1 LLDQGLAQTLR
12 ADPTEDAF
20 MLIGVPLETAL
31 GETRV
36 AVTPETAKKLKA
48 LGHTVRI
55 QSGAGVS
62 ASATDDAYAAVGAE
76 ITDAAAAFG
85 CEMVLKV
92 RAPFDNEMALMHSG
106 AALVGMLNPFD
117 AAAVQRIAAAGLTSF
132 ALEAAPRTTR
142 AQSMDVLSSQAN
154 IAGYKAVMI
163 AADKYQRFFPM
174 LMTAAGTV
182 KAARVVILGVGV
194 AGLQAIATAKRLGA
208 VIEASD
214 VRPAAK
220 EQVESLGAKFIDVPF
235 ETDEERE
242 AAVGVGGYA
251 RPMPPGWLE
260 RQKLE
265 VAKRV
270 AAADVVISTAL
281 IPGRAAPTLIT
292 EDMVRAMKPGSV
304 IVDIAAG
311 RGPDGVGGNCPLSQA
326 DQTVVVH
333 GVTIVGETNLPAL
346 VAADASALYAR
357 NVLDFLKL
365 VISKEGAL
373 VVPMD
378 DDIVAAC
385 LMTQGGTVKRT

>member
-1 LLDQGLAQTLR
+1 
-12 ADPTEDAF
+12 
-20 MLIGVPLETAL
+20 MLIGVPAETTA

-36 AVTPETAKKLKA
+36 AVTPETVKKLVA
-48 LGHTVRI
+48 SGHIVRV
-55 QSGAGVS
+55 QSGAGVA
-62 ASATDDAYAAVGAE
+62 ASV
-76 ITDAAAAFG
+76 TDAAYQAAGADITDVAGAFG
-85 CEMVLKV
+85 ADMVLKV
-92 RAPFDNEMALMHSG
+92 RSPSDAETGLMKPG
-106 AALVGMLNPFD
+106 TVVIGMLNPFD
-117 AAAVQRIAAAGLTSF
+117 AAGLQRLASAGLTAF

-154 IAGYKAVMI
+154 IAGYKAVI
-163 AADKYQRFFPM
+163 VAADKYQRFFPM

-214 VRPAAK
+214 VRPSVK
-220 EQVESLGAKFIDVPF
+220 EQIESLGGKFIEVSYD
-235 ETDEERE
+235 TDEEKE

-251 RPMPPGWLE
+251 KPMPASWLA
-260 RQKLE
+260 RQQVE

-270 AAADVVISTAL
+270 ALADIVISTAL

-292 EDMVRAMKPGSV
+292 EDMVKAMKPGSV

-311 RGPDGVGGNCPLSQA
+311 KGPGGVGGNCPLSEA
-326 DQTVVVH
+326 DKTVVKH

-365 VISKEGAL
+365 IVTKEGGL
-373 VVPMD
+373 KID
-378 DDIVAAC
+378 LEDDIVAAC
-385 LMTQGGTVKRT
+385 RVAHDGQVTKK

>member
-1 LLDQGLAQTLR
+1 
-12 ADPTEDAF
+12 
-20 MLIGVPLETAL
+20 MLIGVPLETAA

-36 AVTPETAKKLKA
+36 SVTPETAKKLKA
-48 LGHTVRI
+48 QGHTIRV
-55 QSGAGVS
+55 QSGAGVA
-62 ASATDDAYAAVGAE
+62 ASVTDAAYEAAGAE
-76 ITDAAAAFG
+76 ITDAAGALG
-85 CEMVLKV
+85 CDLVLKV
-92 RAPFDNEMALMHSG
+92 RAPLHSELSLMKTG
-106 AALVGMLNPFD
+106 ANLVGMLNPFD
-117 AAAVQRIAAAGLTSF
+117 TDGLHRIAGAGITSF

-214 VRPAAK
+214 VRPSVK
-220 EQVESLGAKFIDVPF
+220 EQIESLGGKFIEVSYDTP
-235 ETDEERE
+235 EEKE
-242 AAVGVGGYA
+242 AAEGVGGYA
-251 RPMPPGWLE
+251 KPMPQSWLD
-260 RQKLE
+260 RQKIE

-270 AAADVVISTAL
+270 AAADIVISTAL

-292 EDMVRAMKPGSV
+292 EDMVKAMKPGSV

-311 RGPDGVGGNCPLSQA
+311 KGPDLAGGLTGGNCPLSEA
-326 DQTVVVH
+326 DKTIVRY

-365 VISKEGAL
+365 VITKEGTFN
-373 VVPMD
+373 VPMD

-385 LMTQGGTVKRT
+385 LMTQAGEVRRK

>member
-1 LLDQGLAQTLR
+1 MR
-12 ADPTEDAF
+12 
-20 MLIGVPLETAL
+20 IGVPAETLA

-36 AVTPETAKKLKA
+36 AVTPETAKKLVA
-48 LGHTVRI
+48 QGHSLHI
-55 QSGAGVS
+55 QSGAGVA
-62 ASATDDAYAAVGAE
+62 ASVTDAAYIAAGAA
-76 ITDAAAAFG
+76 ITDAAGAAG
-85 CEMVLKV
+85 CELVLKV
-92 RAPFDNEMALMHSG
+92 RAPQAAELPLYASG
-106 AALVGMLNPFD
+106 GALVGMLNPFD
-117 AAAVQRIAAAGLTSF
+117 APGLQALAAAGLTSF

-163 AADKYQRFFPM
+163 AVDKYQRFFPM

-214 VRPAAK
+214 VRPSVK
-220 EQVESLGAKFIDVPF
+220 EQVESLGAKFIDVPY

-251 RPMPPGWLE
+251 KPMPPSWLA
-260 RQKLE
+260 RQQIE

-270 AAADVVISTAL
+270 AQADVVISTAL

-292 EDMVRAMKPGSV
+292 EDMAKAMKPGSV

-311 RGPDGVGGNCPLSQA
+311 KGPGGVGGNCPLSEA
-326 DQTVVVH
+326 DKTVVKH
-333 GVTIVGETNLPAL
+333 GVTLVGETNLPAL

-365 VISKEGAL
+365 VITKEGAL
-373 VVPMD
+373 KVDMD

-385 LMTQGGTVKRT
+385 LMTQSGEVKRNNA

>member
-1 LLDQGLAQTLR
+1 MQ
-12 ADPTEDAF
+12 
-20 MLIGVPLETAL
+20 IGVPAETAA

-36 AVTPETAKKLKA
+36 AVTPETVKKLIA
-48 LGHTVRI
+48 QGHTVRV
-55 QSGAGVS
+55 QSGAGVR
-62 ASATDDAYAAVGAE
+62 ASVTDEAYATAGAE
-76 ITDAAAAFG
+76 ICDAAAALASPL
-85 CEMVLKV
+85 VLKV
-92 RAPFDNEMALMHSG
+92 VAPSAEELSHMASG

-117 AAAVQRIAAAGLTSF
+117 ADGLARMAGAGLTSF

-214 VRPAAK
+214 VRPSVK
-220 EQVESLGAKFIDVPF
+220 EQIESLGGKFIEVSYD
-235 ETDEERE
+235 TAEEKE

-251 RPMPPGWLE
+251 RPMPQSWLD
-260 RQKLE
+260 RQKTE

-270 AAADVVISTAL
+270 ALADVVISTAL
-281 IPGRAAPTLIT
+281 IPGRAAPVLVT
-292 EDMVRAMKPGSV
+292 EDMVKSMKPGSV

-311 RGPDGVGGNCPLSQA
+311 KAADGVGGNCVLTEA
-326 DQTVVVH
+326 GKTVVKH
-333 GVTIVGETNLPAL
+333 GVTLVGETNLAAL

-365 VISKEGAL
+365 VLTKDGQFKVDLE
-373 VVPMD
+373 

-385 LMTQGGTVKRT
+385 LMTQDGAVKRK

>member
-1 LLDQGLAQTLR
+1 MQ
-12 ADPTEDAF
+12 
-20 MLIGVPLETAL
+20 IGVPTETLA

-48 LGHTVRI
+48 QGHTVCI
-55 QSGAGVS
+55 QSGAGVA
-62 ASATDDAYAAVGAE
+62 ASVTDEAYLAAGAE
-76 ITDAAAAFG
+76 ITDRAGALGADL
-85 CEMVLKV
+85 VLKV
-92 RAPFDNEMALMHSG
+92 RAPQADELALMKPG

-117 AAAVQRIAAAGLTSF
+117 AAGLAAIAAAGLTSF

-163 AADKYQRFFPM
+163 AADRYQRFFPM

-214 VRPAAK
+214 VRPSVK
-220 EQVESLGAKFIDVPF
+220 EQIESLGGKFIEVSYDTP
-235 ETDEERE
+235 EEKE

-251 RPMPPGWLE
+251 KPMPPSWLA
-260 RQKLE
+260 RQQIE

-270 AAADVVISTAL
+270 AQADIVISTAL

-292 EDMVRAMKPGSV
+292 EEMVKSMKPGSV
-304 IVDIAAG
+304 IIDIAAG
-311 RGPDGVGGNCPLSQA
+311 KGPNGGGNCPLSEA
-326 DQTVVVH
+326 DKTVVKH
-333 GVTIVGETNLPAL
+333 GVTLVGETNLAAL
-346 VAADASALYAR
+346 VGADASALYAR

-365 VISKEGAL
+365 VLAKDAGAIA
-373 VVPMD
+373 VPMD

-385 LMTQGGTVKRT
+385 LMTQSGDVKRK

>member
-1 LLDQGLAQTLR
+1 
-12 ADPTEDAF
+12 
-20 MLIGVPLETAL
+20 MLIGVPLETAA
-31 GETRV
+31 GESRV
-36 AVTPETAKKLKA
+36 SVTPETAKKLKA
-48 LGHTVRI
+48 QGHTIRV
-55 QSGAGVS
+55 QSGAGVA
-62 ASATDDAYAAVGAE
+62 ASVTDAAYEAAGAE
-76 ITDAAAAFG
+76 ITDAAGAFG
-85 CEMVLKV
+85 CDLVLKV
-92 RAPFDNEMALMHSG
+92 RAPLHSELSLMKTG
-106 AALVGMLNPFD
+106 ANLVGMLNPFD
-117 AAAVQRIAAAGLTSF
+117 SDGLHRIAGAGLTSF

-214 VRPAAK
+214 VRPSVK
-220 EQVESLGAKFIDVPF
+220 EQIESLGGKFIEVSYDTP
-235 ETDEERE
+235 EEKE
-242 AAVGVGGYA
+242 AAEGVGGYA
-251 RPMPPGWLE
+251 KPMPQSWLD
-260 RQKLE
+260 RQKIE

-270 AAADVVISTAL
+270 ALADIVISTAL

-292 EDMVRAMKPGSV
+292 EDMVKSMKPGSV

-311 RGPDGVGGNCPLSQA
+311 KGPDLMGGLSGGNCPLSEA
-326 DQTVVVH
+326 DKTVVRH

-365 VISKEGAL
+365 VLPKDGGF

-385 LMTQGGTVKRT
+385 LMTQSGEVKRK

>member
-1 LLDQGLAQTLR
+1 
-12 ADPTEDAF
+12 
-20 MLIGVPLETAL
+20 MHIGVPAETLA

-36 AVTPETAKKLKA
+36 AATPETVKKLKA
-48 LGHTVRI
+48 QGHTVLV
-55 QSGAGVS
+55 QSGAGLA
-62 ASATDDAYAAVGAE
+62 ASVTDAAYEAAGAQ
-76 ITDAAAAFG
+76 ITDAAGALG
-85 CEMVLKV
+85 CELVLKV
-92 RAPFDNEMALMHSG
+92 RSPQPSERSQMRSG

-117 AAAVQRIAAAGLTSF
+117 AEGLQQLAVAGLTSF

-214 VRPAAK
+214 VRPSVK
-220 EQVESLGAKFIDVPF
+220 EQVESLGAKFIDVPY

-251 RPMPPGWLE
+251 RPMPQSWLD
-260 RQKLE
+260 RQKAE

-270 AAADVVISTAL
+270 AQADVVISTAL

-292 EDMVRAMKPGSV
+292 EEMVRSMKPGSV

-311 RGPDGVGGNCPLSQA
+311 KGAGGVGGNCPLSEA
-326 DQTVVVH
+326 DKTVVKH
-333 GVTIVGETNLPAL
+333 GVTLVGETNLPAL
-346 VAADASALYAR
+346 VAADASSLYAR

-365 VISKEGAL
+365 VLPKEGTL
-373 VVPMD
+373 KVD
-378 DDIVAAC
+378 LEDDIVAAC
-385 LMTQGGTVKRT
+385 LMTQGGEVRRR

>member
-1 LLDQGLAQTLR
+1 MT
-12 ADPTEDAF
+12 
-20 MLIGVPLETAL
+20 MHIGVPRETYA

-48 LGHTVRI
+48 QGHVVRI
-55 QSGAGVS
+55 ESGAGLT
-62 ASATDDAYAAVGAE
+62 ASATDEAYVAAGAE
-76 ITDAAAAFG
+76 ITDAAGAFG
-85 CEMVLKV
+85 CDLVLKV
-92 RAPFDNEMALMHSG
+92 RSPSAQELSLLKPG
-106 AALVGMLNPFD
+106 AALVGMLDPFNREGLEQL
-117 AAAVQRIAAAGLTSF
+117 AKASLTSF

-154 IAGYKAVMI
+154 IAGYKAVMM
-163 AADKYQRFFPM
+163 AANQYQKFFPM

-214 VRPAAK
+214 VRPSVK
-220 EQVESLGAKFIDVPF
+220 EQVESLGAKFIDVPY

-251 RPMPPGWLE
+251 RPMPASWME
-260 RQKLE
+260 RQKVE

-270 AAADVVISTAL
+270 AQADVVISTAL
-281 IPGRAAPTLIT
+281 IPGRPAPTLIT
-292 EDMVRAMKPGSV
+292 EEMVKAMKPGSV

-311 RGPDGVGGNCPLSQA
+311 KGPNLQGQVGGGNCPLTVA
-326 DQTVVVH
+326 GQTVQTH
-333 GVTIVGETNLPAL
+333 GVWIIGETNLPAL

-365 VISKEGAL
+365 VLPKDAAAVS
-373 VVPMD
+373 VPMD

-385 LMTQGGTVKRT
+385 LMTQGGEVKRK

>member
-1 LLDQGLAQTLR
+1 
-12 ADPTEDAF
+12 
-20 MLIGVPLETAL
+20 MLIGVPAETMA

-36 AVTPETAKKLKA
+36 AVTPETAKKLSA
-48 LGHTVRI
+48 LGHTVRV
-55 QSGAGVS
+55 QAGAGVA
-62 ASATDDAYAAVGAE
+62 ASATDAAYQAAGAE
-76 ITDAAAAFG
+76 ITDVNGALSADI
-85 CEMVLKV
+85 VLKV
-92 RAPFDNEMALMHSG
+92 RTPSDSE
-106 AALVGMLNPFD
+106 AALLKPGSVVIGMLNPFD
-117 AAAVQRIAAAGLTSF
+117 AAGLSRLASAGVTGF

-214 VRPAAK
+214 VRPSVK
-220 EQVESLGAKFIDVPF
+220 EQIESLGGKFIEVSYDTP
-235 ETDEERE
+235 EEKE

-251 RPMPPGWLE
+251 KPMPPSWLA
-260 RQKLE
+260 RQQVE

-270 AAADVVISTAL
+270 ALADIVISTAL

-292 EDMVRAMKPGSV
+292 EDMVKSMKPGSV

-311 RGPDGVGGNCPLSQA
+311 KGADGVGGNCPLSEA
-326 DQTVVVH
+326 DKTVVKH
-333 GVTIVGETNLPAL
+333 GVTIVGETNLAAL

-365 VISKEGAL
+365 IVTKEGTL
-373 VVPMD
+373 HID
-378 DDIVAAC
+378 LEDDIVAAC
-385 LMTQGGTVKRT
+385 RMTQDGQVTRK

>member
-1 LLDQGLAQTLR
+1 
-12 ADPTEDAF
+12 
-20 MLIGVPLETAL
+20 MLIGVPTETTA

-48 LGHTVRI
+48 QGHTIRV
-55 QSGAGVS
+55 QAGAGVA
-62 ASATDDAYAAVGAE
+62 ASVTDEAFVAAGAE
-76 ITDAAAAFG
+76 ITDAAGALG
-85 CEMVLKV
+85 CDLVLKV
-92 RAPFDNEMALMHSG
+92 RTPNDHEAAQMKAG

-117 AAAVQRIAAAGLTSF
+117 ATGLQRLAGAGLTSF

-154 IAGYKAVMI
+154 IAGYKAVMM

-214 VRPAAK
+214 VRPSVK
-220 EQVESLGAKFIDVPF
+220 EQVESLGAKFIEVSYDTP
-235 ETDEERE
+235 EEKE

-251 RPMPPGWLE
+251 RPMPQSWLD
-260 RQKLE
+260 RQKVE

-270 AAADVVISTAL
+270 AQADIVISTAL
-281 IPGRAAPTLIT
+281 IPGRPAPVLVT
-292 EDMVRAMKPGSV
+292 EDMVKSMKPGSV
-304 IVDIAAG
+304 IIDLAAG
-311 RGPDGVGGNCPLSQA
+311 RGPGGGGNCPLTET
-326 DQTVVVH
+326 DRTVVKH
-333 GVTIVGETNLPAL
+333 GVTLVGETNLPAL

-365 VISKEGAL
+365 VLGKDGGL
-373 VVPMD
+373 QVD
-378 DDIVAAC
+378 LTDDIVAAC
-385 LMTQGGTVKRT
+385 LMTQGGEVKRK